1 MVFMRSILGYIAAAF
16 CVVVWGGTFVNTS
29 GLLEDF
35 SSLEIM
41 IGRFGLAW
49 AALWILTRRKLVRHK
64 PSDEWLFVGMGV
76 TGASIYQLLEN
87 CAIYYTDATNVA
99 ILTSVG
105 PIFTALLVH
114 FLCGEKIHG
123 KRFWMGGIL
132 AMLGVLIVSLD
143 GIVNFHIRPVGD
155 LMVIAAMISW
165 SVYSVLV
172 KRANDK
178 GYDHLLV
185 IRRSFF
191 WTIVSLMPLAL
202 LGMTEYGW
210 TLMDGS
216 FSIVLDWETNV
227 MRFSDG
233 GNLLSFAFLGFMASA
248 ACFVLWNVACKELGV
263 VKSSICI
270 YLIPIVSILTSII
283 FTGDMP
289 TLLSLLG
296 AACIVIGVSF
306 ANFKRREI

>member
-1 MVFMRSILGYIAAAF
+1 MRSIQGYFAAAF
-16 CVVVWGGTFVNTS
+16 CVIVWGGTFVNTS

-49 AALWILTRRKLVRHK
+49 VALWILTRKRLVKIKH
-64 PSDEWLFVGMGV
+64 SDEWLFVGMGV
-76 TGASIYQLLEN
+76 VGASIYQLLEN

-105 PIFTALLVH
+105 PIFTAFLVH
-114 FLCGEKIHG
+114 FFCGEKIRG
-123 KRFWMGGIL
+123 MRFWMGGIL
-132 AMLGVLIVSLD
+132 AMLGVLVVSLD

-155 LMVIAAMISW
+155 LMVVAAMISW
-165 SVYSVLV
+165 SIYSVLV
-172 KRANDK
+172 KKANDK

-191 WTIVSLMPLAL
+191 WTLVSLLPLSL

-216 FSIVLDWETNV
+216 FSIVLDWEANAL
-227 MRFSDG
+227 RLSDG
-233 GNLLSFAFLGFMASA
+233 GNLLSFAFLGLMASA
-248 ACFVLWNVACKELGV
+248 ACFVLWNIACKELGV

-283 FTGDMP
+283 FTGHIP

-296 AACIVIGVSF
+296 ATCIIVGVAY
-306 ANFKRREI
+306 ANYNRRER

>member
-1 MVFMRSILGYIAAAF
+1 M
-16 CVVVWGGTFVNTS
+16 
-29 GLLEDF
+29 
-35 SSLEIM
+35 
-41 IGRFGLAW
+41 
-49 AALWILTRRKLVRHK
+49 RHK

-114 FLCGEKIHG
+114 FLCDEKIRG
-123 KRFWMGGIL
+123 KRFWMGGLL
-132 AMLGVLIVSLD
+132 AMLGVLVVSLD

-165 SVYSVLV
+165 SIYSVLV
-172 KRANDK
+172 KKANDK

-191 WTIVSLMPLAL
+191 WTNVSLMPLAL
-202 LGMTEYGW
+202 LGMAEYGW

-216 FSIVLDWETNV
+216 FSIVLDLETNV

-233 GNLLSFAFLGFMASA
+233 GNLLSFAFLGLMASA

-296 AACIVIGVSF
+296 AACIVIGVMF

>member
-49 AALWILTRRKLVRHK
+49 VALWILTRRKLVRHK

-87 CAIYYTDATNVA
+87 CAIYYTDATN
-99 ILTSVG
+99 LTS
-105 PIFTALLVH
+105 
-114 FLCGEKIHG
+114 
-123 KRFWMGGIL
+123 
-132 AMLGVLIVSLD
+132 
-143 GIVNFHIRPVGD
+143 
-155 LMVIAAMISW
+155 MV
-165 SVYSVLV
+165 
-172 KRANDK
+172 
-178 GYDHLLV
+178 
-185 IRRSFF
+185 
-191 WTIVSLMPLAL
+191 
-202 LGMTEYGW
+202 
-210 TLMDGS
+210 
-216 FSIVLDWETNV
+216 
-227 MRFSDG
+227 
-233 GNLLSFAFLGFMASA
+233 
-248 ACFVLWNVACKELGV
+248 
-263 VKSSICI
+263 
-270 YLIPIVSILTSII
+270 

>member
-1 MVFMRSILGYIAAAF
+1 MRSILGYLAAAF
-16 CVVVWGGTFVNTS
+16 CVIVWGGTFVNTG
-29 GLLEDF
+29 GLLEEF

-99 ILTSVG
+99 ILTSIG

-114 FLCGEKIHG
+114 FFCGKKICG

-132 AMLGVLIVSLD
+132 AMLGVLVVSLD
-143 GIVNFHIRPVGD
+143 GVVNFHIRPVGD

-172 KRANDK
+172 NKANDK

-216 FSIVLDWETNV
+216 FSIVVDLETNV

-233 GNLLSFAFLGFMASA
+233 GNLLSFAFLGLMASA
-248 ACFVLWNVACKELGV
+248 ACFVLWSVACKELGV

-270 YLIPIVSILTSII
+270 YLIPIVSILTSVI

-289 TLLSLLG
+289 SLLSLLG
-296 AACIVIGVSF
+296 AFCIVIGVSF